1 MGMVPLVWMREGLQT
16 QISPKK
22 IAIVFFKFVDFWRSN

>member
-16 QISPKK
+16 QTSPKK
-22 IAIVFFKFVDFWRSN
+22 IVIAFFKFVDIWRSN